1 MAEEYPNYS
10 FYDGYYYVNFSDIF
24 IPKDVLINDY
34 WSMFIWGSG
43 IYGQL
48 GTGETNSK
56 STPVTTF
63 LGVSNWKDISL
74 GDTHTAAVKT
84 DGTLWTWGENG
95 SSGRLGIDATDAY
108 KLTPVTTFAGGT
120 DWKQVSCGYQYT
132 AAIKTDGTLWLWG
145 TNTSQELGIK
155 DAAGVKLTPVTT
167 FAGGNDWKQVSCGD
181 LHTAAIK
188 TDGSLW
194 VWGSGASGRL
204 GTNSTVD
211 KSTPVTTFAG
221 GNNWKQVSCGEAY
234 IAAIKTDG
242 SLWVWG
248 LNATCQLGTNNTA
261 NGSTPVTTFAGGNN
275 WKQVSCGTDHT
286 AAIKADGSL
295 WVWGLN
301 ATCQLGTNNT
311 ANGSTPVTTF
321 AGGNNW
327 RRVSCGNGFT
337 TAIKTDG
344 SLWTWGKN
352 NLGQLGVNDAVNR
365 STPVTTFAGG
375 INWKNLSCGGSHATA
390 TIYLSDY

>member
-1 MAEEYPNYS
+1 
-10 FYDGYYYVNFSDIF
+10 
-24 IPKDVLINDY
+24 
-34 WSMFIWGSG
+34 MFIWGSG
-43 IYGQL
+43 ISGQL

-167 FAGGNDWKQVSCGD
+167 FAGGTDWKQVSCGRN
-181 LHTAAIK
+181 HTAAIK
-188 TDGSLW
+188 TDGTLW
-194 VWGSGASGRL
+194 TWGENNFGQI
-204 GTNSTVD
+204 
-211 KSTPVTTFAG
+211 
-221 GNNWKQVSCGEAY
+221 GNNYFSSQDA
-234 IAAIKTDG
+234 
-242 SLWVWG
+242 
-248 LNATCQLGTNNTA
+248 
-261 NGSTPVTTFAGGNN
+261 
-275 WKQVSCGTDHT
+275 
-286 AAIKADGSL
+286 
-295 WVWGLN
+295 
-301 ATCQLGTNNT
+301 
-311 ANGSTPVTTF
+311 STPVTTF